1 MKKTYIFKHKLVEGF
16 TINIES
22 SKQQYA
28 FNILIMSVT
37 EGRDFELTNPD

>member
-1 MKKTYIFKHKLVEGF
+1 MKTYIFKHKEVDGL

-22 SKQQYA
+22 TKQQYA

-37 EGRDFELTNPD
+37 EGRNFELTNPD

>member
-1 MKKTYIFKHKLVEGF
+1 MKTYIFKHKEVNGL

-22 SKQQYA
+22 TKQQYA
-28 FNILIMSVT
+28 FNILMMNVS